1 MGLTET
7 FLIASFRSRQAVIR
21 LEGQLRR
28 QGVKTQIVA
37 TPRAVAVGCGLSIR
51 FEEGEFGVVKRL
63 CDMERSTFLGI
74 YRVENRDGRV
84 TVRPA

>member
-1 MGLTET
+1 MGLTEQ

-21 LEGQLRR
+21 LDGQLRR
-28 QGVKTQIVA
+28 QGAHTQIVA
-37 TPRAVAVGCGLSIR
+37 TPRAVAVGCGLSVR
-51 FEEGEFGVVKRL
+51 FDDRDLQLVKRL
-63 CDMERSTFLGI
+63 CAGEAATFLGI